1 MTAGREV
8 YANTSRQVAWW
19 EVHEFVQPHIEA
31 AGPFPVVGTV
41 AWQLLSAT
49 EPGKWAA
56 LLDAAQHYALRLDIE
71 QEAAIEAGQAIS
83 RSQDWGSVA
92 SKMRQGH
99 EFYAA
104 RPWLRRKEV
113 A

>member
-1 MTAGREV
+1 MTGDSEV
-8 YANTSRQVAWW
+8 YANTSRQVSWW
-19 EVHEFVQPHIEA
+19 AVHEFVQPHVEA

-41 AWQLLSAT
+41 AWQLLPAT
-49 EPGKWAA
+49 DPGKWAA

-71 QEAAIEAGQAIS
+71 QEASIAAGQAIS

-92 SKMRQGH
+92 RKMRQRR